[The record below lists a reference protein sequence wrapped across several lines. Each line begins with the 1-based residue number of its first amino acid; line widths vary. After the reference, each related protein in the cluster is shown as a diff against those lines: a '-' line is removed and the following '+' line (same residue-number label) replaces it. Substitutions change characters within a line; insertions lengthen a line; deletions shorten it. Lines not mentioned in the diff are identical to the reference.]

1 MMADWMHIV
10 SGQDAYMMADLK
22 FEKYHV
28 MMIRFI
34 ESMVKMHRNDLGAN
48 IT

>member
-28 MMIRFI
+28 MMIRFV
-34 ESMVKMHRNDLGAN
+34 ESMVKMHRNDLCAN
-48 IT
+48 IA